1 MIRALLNWVWSYF
14 TLGTG
19 PVNTTAAPPASAEV
33 DGALMPATTIIGQL
47 IQLANNAA
55 PGPGDFAFTQLAA
68 ATTLSANQV
77 INGMIQNNATGAVTH
92 TLPTGAQIIAALPGG
107 TNSAGS
113 VIGRTFLMALWN
125 TNTPTGAVTVGTTG
139 IAGLGVLG
147 TFTVAAS
154 AVRWFIGTV
163 TTATNVNIASL
174 GQIMNSAS
182 VN

>member
-1 MIRALLNWVWSYF
+1 MRAFLNWILSYF
-14 TLGTG
+14 TLGSG
-19 PVNTTAAPPASAEV
+19 PVNMTQTPIATAEV
-33 DGALMPATTIIGQL
+33 DGAMMPATSVITL
-47 IQLANNAA
+47 LNTVVNNAA

-68 ATTLSANQV
+68 AATLTANQV

-113 VIGRTFLMALWN
+113 VIGRAFLMALWN

-163 TTATNVNIASL
+163 TTASNVNIASL
-174 GQIMNSAS
+174 GQAMNVAS
-182 VN
+182 NN